1 MIPNPL
7 LDGIFEIR
15 LKSDFWLQ
23 QLFKNCIPDID
34 SRIRNHY
41 SFFESYLETGQSVWI
56 QPVSFSLEANRLK
69 PN

>member
-23 QLFKNCIPDID
+23 QLFKNAFLILIAAFAIIIP
-34 SRIRNHY
+34 
-41 SFFESYLETGQSVWI
+41 
-56 QPVSFSLEANRLK
+56 SLKAI
-69 PN
+69 